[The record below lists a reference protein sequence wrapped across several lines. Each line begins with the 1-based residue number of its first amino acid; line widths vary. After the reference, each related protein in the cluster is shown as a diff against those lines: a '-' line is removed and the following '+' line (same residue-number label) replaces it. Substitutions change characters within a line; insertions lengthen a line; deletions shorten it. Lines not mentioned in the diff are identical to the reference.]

1 MGSVTKIVLVL
12 EGHFDTLGLNKN
24 SMLLS
29 NVIGN
34 VYWNYQYMELTKCFE
49 KVDGYLRNQNCWNK

>member
-1 MGSVTKIVLVL
+1 MGSVTKIVLIL

-34 VYWNYQYMELTKCFE
+34 VY
-49 KVDGYLRNQNCWNK
+49 